1 MKICLKNIIFII
13 LMQYETYNH
22 KYDCKN
28 KKNGVPK
35 AHRKTGVNMEI
46 CILIIQFEIVVYQ
59 N

>member
-28 KKNGVPK
+28 KKTVCQK
-35 AHRKTGVNMEI
+35 HTAKQE
-46 CILIIQFEIVVYQ
+46 LIWKYVY
-59 N
+59 